1 MLPNSCIGGGYQT
14 GMKSWH
20 VCGFQGEYKG
30 ETSLNQ
36 FDFVTS
42 VPIKYTLR
50 SLYGRHFMTAK
61 YKSLKVGSKEP
72 ASSPLSN
79 GTKISPIGSL
89 KIFISPKN
97 EVGGGQL
104 PLGPSTFAGVS
115 RRTLK

>member
-1 MLPNSCIGGGYQT
+1 MGLD
-14 GMKSWH
+14 
-20 VCGFQGEYKG
+20 
-30 ETSLNQ
+30 Q

-50 SLYGRHFMTAK
+50 SLEGRHFMTAK

-89 KIFISPKN
+89 KIFLSPKN
-97 EVGGGQL
+97 EVGGGQSADWPLHFRRSL
-104 PLGPSTFAGVS
+104 PSDFK
-115 RRTLK
+115 RRELEDEATPINEQP